1 VVLDDRFHR
10 TNFWDVVA
18 QRGATWVNA
27 VPSIITILAQEP
39 PGPTAPSAP
48 SSVRFVR
55 SASAP
60 LSEAVLARFEQRYG
74 VPVIESYG
82 MTEAGSQITAN
93 PLADRRPGTVG
104 IPVDVELRVVG
115 DGEAALPPGDV
126 GRVEIRGAGVIR
138 HYENGVGAERFR
150 AGGWLDTG
158 DLGAVDHD
166 GFLTLAG
173 REGDVINRGGEKIFP
188 REVEDVLLAHRAVA
202 DAVVVG
208 RDDEVLGQVPVAYV
222 VPAPDAPDDL
232 EEQLTA
238 RCLAALPRAHRPVA
252 YVVLDAVPVGPTG
265 KPVRRLVA
273 DLDRES
279 LTAGGGR
286 R

>member
-1 VVLDDRFHR
+1 
-10 TNFWDVVA
+10 
-18 QRGATWVNA
+18 
-27 VPSIITILAQEP
+27 
-39 PGPTAPSAP
+39 
-48 SSVRFVR
+48 
-55 SASAP
+55 
-60 LSEAVLARFEQRYG
+60 
-74 VPVIESYG
+74 
-82 MTEAGSQITAN
+82 M
-93 PLADRRPGTVG
+93 
-104 IPVDVELRVVG
+104 
-115 DGEAALPPGDV
+115 
-126 GRVEIRGAGVIR
+126 
-138 HYENGVGAERFR
+138 
-150 AGGWLDTG
+150 
-158 DLGAVDHD
+158 
-166 GFLTLAG
+166 
-173 REGDVINRGGEKIFP
+173 
-188 REVEDVLLAHRAVA
+188 EDVLLAHRAVA

-238 RCLAALPRAHRPVA
+238 RGLAALPRAHRPVA